1 MEQNKMEVK
10 SDKIFELNADIETV
24 WNVLINPEKV
34 VTCVPGAELTD
45 TIDENHLKG
54 KVIIKI
60 GPVTA
65 KFNGDIEIEK
75 REISNYE
82 LAMTG
87 KGSDISGKGGASMS
101 MWLKLNVLETGTE
114 VCCRMTVSIT
124 GRIAQFGARMIE
136 AVNNKMFE
144 QFISNFTNMM
154 EQENEDV
161 STAGRPRE
169 AESIKV
175 ASLVGSVILTELKKK
190 IDKKQN
196 QNERL
201 LNSLKYS

>member
-1 MEQNKMEVK
+1 MEVK
-10 SDKIFELNADIETV
+10 SDKNFELNADIHTV
-24 WNVLINPEKV
+24 WNLLINPEKV
-34 VTCVPGAELTD
+34 VTCVPGGKLTD

-65 KFNGDIEIEK
+65 KFNGDVEIKK

-87 KGSDISGKGGASMS
+87 KGSDISGKGGAAMS
-101 MWLKLNVLETGTE
+101 MWLKLNVLDTGTE
-114 VCCRMTVSIT
+114 GCCRMKVSIT
-124 GRIAQFGARMIE
+124 GRIAQFGARMID

-144 QFISNFTNMM
+144 QFISNFKNMM
-154 EQENEDV
+154 EHGNGDE

-169 AESIKV
+169 VKPVKV
-175 ASLVGSVILTELKKK
+175 ASLVGSVIVSEIKRKF
-190 IDKKQN
+190 DKKT
-196 QNERL
+196 E
-201 LNSLKYS
+201 SE